1 MLKHFLFILLLGI
14 TSTVRSDPVMYEL
27 PDEEKQQL
35 LDAHNGYRSDAVRR
49 FGASNMGALVN
60 LNDCDRSISFNR
72 DILQEWSETLATMA
86 SYRAMQCHLANEE
99 DGLTTQEYTSIGQ
112 NLAKTLIFSGTK
124 VVHGYI
130 NFTQIVGYWYSQHT
144 YYSVTDNAC
153 TTSCNQFLQVI
164 GLLVACVMIIN
175 SYSWHR
181 WYGLIPL
188 LLAVVR
194 AYVMIFTHMHFSYV
208 ATMDPRKDLL
218 ILIKGTFPNCLLL
231 GLPP

>member
-1 MLKHFLFILLLGI
+1 MCLRRNLSVIMPVSPYRILHSYVALVPAPSCIWQYKFVHKFAGTQTLRFSACISLEDSVTRINMLKHFLFILLLGI
-14 TSTVRSDPVMYEL
+14 SSTVRSDPVSYEL

-60 LNDCDRSISFNR
+60 LNDCDRRIPFNC

-153 TTSCNQFLQVI
+153 TSSCNQFLQV
-164 GLLVACVMIIN
+164 
-175 SYSWHR
+175 
-181 WYGLIPL
+181 
-188 LLAVVR
+188 
-194 AYVMIFTHMHFSYV
+194 
-208 ATMDPRKDLL
+208 
-218 ILIKGTFPNCLLL
+218 
-231 GLPP
+231 